1 MRGALIAVGAIVMGY
16 AVLGAATDPDLKPGG
31 VLLFLAAVL
40 VAHDAVLLPA
50 TIAGGAIIGRFA
62 PRRFLPGIRAAAII
76 SIAVGVVALPLVFGY
91 GRSADNPSVLPLAY
105 GRGLLL
111 VLAVTWAA
119 ALVSTGLVR
128 HRAGTTKGD
137 RPRPAQAPR
146 APSHH
151 LADSPGALS
160 TSMCV
165 PSSESAEEPST
176 PSSGP
181 AKEPSTPSQP
191 AEGPSS
197 LPPPPAED
205 PRPSPPQPS
214 EGQQ

>member
-31 VLLFLAAVL
+31 VLLFLTAVL

-62 PRRFLPGIRAAAII
+62 PRRVLPSIRSAAII
-76 SIAVGVVALPLVFGY
+76 SIAVGVVALPLVLGY

-111 VLAVTWAA
+111 VLALTWAA
-119 ALVSTGLVR
+119 ALVSAGLVR
-128 HRAGTTKGD
+128 HRAGAAKND
-137 RPRPAQAPR
+137 RPTPAQAPR
-146 APSHH
+146 TPSHQ
-151 LADSPGALS
+151 LADSPVAPTTGMR
-160 TSMCV
+160 T
-165 PSSESAEEPST
+165 PSSE
-176 PSSGP
+176 
-181 AKEPSTPSQP
+181 
-191 AEGPSS
+191 
-197 LPPPPAED
+197 PAED
-205 PRPSPPQPS
+205 PQPSPPQPS

>member
-1 MRGALIAVGAIVMGY
+1 VGAIVMGY

-62 PRRFLPGIRAAAII
+62 PRRSVPSIRAAAII
-76 SIAVGVVALPLVFGY
+76 SIAVGVVALPLVLGY

-111 VLAVTWAA
+111 VIAVTWAA
-119 ALVSTGLVR
+119 ALVSAGLMR
-128 HRAGTTKGD
+128 HRAGPTKGD
-137 RPRPAQAPR
+137 RPTPPKPAAVAPAPERDRPPGPATASR
-146 APSHH
+146 APS
-151 LADSPGALS
+151 
-160 TSMCV
+160 
-165 PSSESAEEPST
+165 
-176 PSSGP
+176 
-181 AKEPSTPSQP
+181 
-191 AEGPSS
+191 
-197 LPPPPAED
+197 
-205 PRPSPPQPS
+205 PQPS

>member
-1 MRGALIAVGAIVMGY
+1 MGAIVMGY

-76 SIAVGVVALPLVFGY
+76 SIAVGVVALPLVLGY

-105 GRGLLL
+105 GRGLLM
-111 VLAVTWAA
+111 VIAVTWAA
-119 ALVSTGLVR
+119 ALVSAGVVR
-128 HRAGTTKGD
+128 HRAGPAQGD
-137 RPRPAQAPR
+137 RPTSSKPAEVASAPAHDRPHGPATVLR
-146 APSHH
+146 APSPQ
-151 LADSPGALS
+151 LSEDPRRPAAGPRSSPPEA
-160 TSMCV
+160 
-165 PSSESAEEPST
+165 
-176 PSSGP
+176 
-181 AKEPSTPSQP
+181 
-191 AEGPSS
+191 
-197 LPPPPAED
+197 AED
-205 PRPSPPQPS
+205 PQAAPPQPS